1 MKIIALAFSRA
12 DQRIRIPL
20 DYLSSLL
27 SEAFPALT
35 RDFLTLPREED
46 SSFFPQLVSA
56 LSDAPLLLLST
67 PVFQDSLPAALEA
80 FLQDLPQGALQGMA
94 LGIMVTGK
102 NVWHLHKVAKT
113 LVSLAEDRGARILR
127 PLILLESKDYPLN
140 TPLAEDILTELDLLA
155 EAAEAYLLAY
165 DR

>member
-27 SEAFPALT
+27 SKGVPGTTWE
-35 RDFLTLPREED
+35 FLTLPREEE
-46 SSFFPQLVSA
+46 SSFFPRLAGA

-67 PVFQDSLPAALEA
+67 PVFLDSLPAALES
-80 FLQDLPQGALQGMA
+80 FLKDLPQGALQGKA

-102 NVWHLHKVAKT
+102 NAWHLHGVAKT
-113 LVSLAEDRGARILR
+113 LVSLAEDWGARILK
-127 PLILLESKDYPLN
+127 PLILLESKDYPLS
-140 TPLAEDILTELDLLA
+140 TPLAEDILTELDQLA
-155 EAAEAYLLAY
+155 EEAKAYLLAL
-165 DR
+165 